1 MTLPLTS
8 SVRPFSRPSTLAAS
22 SFEATTMKL
31 SIGLAAALAGCATA
45 AQQAAQV
52 YMFRNDA
59 SPSSS
64 TPALPP
70 SLARLILLQRLA
82 VRGSGP
88 STDDIPTDMDLET
101 AVNLMNEY
109 GVKGFS
115 IGEEATESPYQAV
128 VMIDGF
134 TEDQMKSMDSR
145 FEMQP
150 SFMIDSPPS
159 SSASDNLIK
168 NDLYNVG
175 VTNGAPTCALQS
187 VLNPTE
193 RACWSGKST
202 VAKYSIQKV
211 TRDSLPR

>member
-1 MTLPLTS
+1 
-8 SVRPFSRPSTLAAS
+8 
-22 SFEATTMKL
+22 MKL

-59 SPSSS
+59 SPGSS

-82 VRGSGP
+82 VRGNGP

-101 AVNLMNEY
+101 AVDLMNEY

-134 TEDQMKSMDSR
+134 TEDQMKSMDTR

-150 SFMIDSPPS
+150 AFMIESPPS

-211 TRDSLPR
+211 GRDYGNLCVK

>member
-1 MTLPLTS
+1 
-8 SVRPFSRPSTLAAS
+8 
-22 SFEATTMKL
+22 MKL
-31 SIGLAAALAGCATA
+31 STGLAAALAGCAAA

-64 TPALPP
+64 TPAISP
-70 SLARLILLQRLA
+70 SLARIILLQRLA
-82 VRGSGP
+82 ARGNGP
-88 STDDIPTDMDLET
+88 STDDLPSDIDADT
-101 AVNLMNEY
+101 AVELMNEY
-109 GVKGFS
+109 AVKGFA
-115 IGEEATESPYQAV
+115 IGEEATDAPYQAV

-134 TEDQMKSMDSR
+134 TEEQMEKMGSR

-150 SFMIDSPPS
+150 AFTIAAPPS
-159 SSASDNLIK
+159 SSASDNFIK

-175 VTNGAPTCALQS
+175 VINGAPTCALEF

-193 RACWSGKST
+193 PACWSGKST

-211 TRDSLPR
+211 CVAGLQGTGMPQG